1 MGSIKEFYSSIINE
15 VFSLETSKNL
25 RKRDAFLTITT
36 SLLEDVGILDDFRDC
51 YLSKELEDYHIQ
63 LDGYSISESEVDNLK
78 KLDLIISSYHEST
91 SIEKISKELIKK
103 EFDSVLN
110 GLPIILKTSVAA
122 VKPSEFND
130 LRACLKNKNLSRIKI
145 HFLTNKIF
153 NDPTRFQK
161 KQDPNFNSEI
171 HFECWDIKKLYDLE
185 ETDSA
190 SSGVEIDFL
199 TEFPGYPIQCL
210 DTSTSNEIKTYV
222 SALPGVVLGQI
233 FAEYGNSLLDSNIRA
248 FLQFQ
253 GKVNKGIKST
263 IENEPHLFSSFNNGI
278 SVTASSIIFEKRDGN
293 LFLKK
298 ITGLQVVNGGQ
309 TSSSISY
316 LYANGGYDKL
326 KKVYV
331 PTKFNVVE
339 DKKKERDLVERVT
352 LYSNTQNK
360 MQDADFSSRHPFFI
374 ELENL
379 SKITSYSSSSFW
391 YFERLR
397 GSYNSAK
404 RSLANDR
411 NNLKR
416 FQSKFPQADKFTKE
430 DLAKVYMAYK
440 GFPYISSLGR
450 QKCTNVFINQATMLH
465 KEKQLN
471 KEFYKFLISLLI
483 IYRITDK
490 ALKNEIKSF
499 KANILNLTIA
509 YLFYHTKQRVDYNY
523 IWTNQEL
530 SDVFLSTLIIW
541 SKKIEKALVKTS
553 QGRMISEWSKKIDSW
568 KEIKKLSLGYPHG
581 VPREIKIRDN
591 SQNYKTIKQISHSKD
606 LFNQLKLYTTKEFQE
621 TLFWGKNNNKFTQ
634 EELSAMVLFI
644 NGSSIE
650 KWNFSPTVARM
661 EMALQC
667 LEKAIES
674 NIISSKH
681 L

>member
-15 VFSLETSKNL
+15 VLLLETSKNL

-51 YLSKELEDYHIQ
+51 YLSKELEDCHIQ
-63 LDGYSISESEVDNLK
+63 LDGYSISESEVDNSK
-78 KLDLIISSYHEST
+78 KLDLIISSYNEST

-110 GLPIILKTSVAA
+110 ALPIILKTSVAA

-130 LRACLKNKNLSRIKI
+130 LRACLKNNNLSRIKI

-153 NDPTRFQK
+153 NEPTRFQK
-161 KQDPNFNSEI
+161 KQDTNFNSEI

>member
-1 MGSIKEFYSSIINE
+1 MGSIKEFYSSIITE
-15 VFSLETSKNL
+15 VLTLETSKNL

-36 SLLEDVGILDDFRDC
+36 SLLEDVGILDDFKDC
-51 YLSKELEDYHIQ
+51 YLSKELEDCHIQ
-63 LDGYSISESEVDNLK
+63 LDGYSISESEIDNSK
-78 KLDLIISSYHEST
+78 KLDLIISTYHEST
-91 SIEKISKELIKK
+91 DIEKINKELIKK

-110 GLPIILKTSVAA
+110 ALPIILKTSVAA

-130 LRACLKNKNLSRIKI
+130 LRACLKNNNLSKIKI

-153 NDPTRFQK
+153 HDPTRFQK
-161 KQDPNFNSEI
+161 KQDTNFNSEI
-171 HFECWDIKKLYDLE
+171 HFECWDIKKLYELE

-199 TEFPGYPIQCL
+199 REFPEYPIQCL
-210 DTSTSNEIKTYV
+210 DTSSSNEIKTYV

-278 SVTASSIIFEKRDGN
+278 SVTASAIIFEKRNGN

-374 ELENL
+374 ELESL
-379 SKITSYSSSSFW
+379 SKITSYSSSNFW

-440 GFPYISSLGR
+440 GFPNISSLGR

-465 KEKQLN
+465 KDKQLS
-471 KEFYKFLISLLI
+471 KEFYKFLVSLLI

-509 YLFYHTKQRVDYNY
+509 YLFHYTKQRVDYNY

-530 SDVFLSTLIIW
+530 SDVFLSTLISW
-541 SKKIEKALVKTS
+541 SKKIEKDLIKTS

-581 VPREIKIRDN
+581 VPREIKIKDN
-591 SQNYKTIKQISHSKD
+591 SQNYKTIKQISQSKD

-650 KWNFSPTVARM
+650 KWNFSPTVIRM

-667 LEKAIES
+667 LEKAIEA

>member
-15 VFSLETSKNL
+15 VLSLETSKNL

-63 LDGYSISESEVDNLK
+63 LDGYSISESEVDNSK
-78 KLDLIISSYHEST
+78 KLDLIISSYNEST

-110 GLPIILKTSVAA
+110 GLPIILKSSVAA

-185 ETDSA
+185 ETESA

-199 TEFPGYPIQCL
+199 TEFPEYPIQCL

-509 YLFYHTKQRVDYNY
+509 YLFYHTKQRIDYNY

-541 SKKIEKALVKTS
+541 SKKIENALVKTS

-591 SQNYKTIKQISHSKD
+591 SQNYKTIKQISQSKD

>member
-15 VFSLETSKNL
+15 VLSLETSKNL

-63 LDGYSISESEVDNLK
+63 LDGYSISESEVDNSK
-78 KLDLIISSYHEST
+78 KLDLIISSYNEST

-110 GLPIILKTSVAA
+110 GLPIILKSSVAA

-185 ETDSA
+185 ETESA

-199 TEFPGYPIQCL
+199 TEFPEYPIQCL

-509 YLFYHTKQRVDYNY
+509 YLFYHTKQRIDYNY

-591 SQNYKTIKQISHSKD
+591 SQNYKTIKQISQSKD

>member
-15 VFSLETSKNL
+15 VLSLETSKNL

-51 YLSKELEDYHIQ
+51 YLSKELEDCHIQ
-63 LDGYSISESEVDNLK
+63 LDGYSISESEVDNSK
-78 KLDLIISSYHEST
+78 KLDLIISSYNEST

-110 GLPIILKTSVAA
+110 ALPIILKTSVAA

-130 LRACLKNKNLSRIKI
+130 LRACLKNNNLSRIKI

-153 NDPTRFQK
+153 NEPTRFQK

-199 TEFPGYPIQCL
+199 TEFPEYPIQCL

-404 RSLANDR
+404 RSFANDR